1 MNLSRGFSLVEV
13 VLALGVAAVAFTA
26 IMGLFPL
33 GLDMSRE
40 THEET
45 QAALIAQ
52 SILGDLRDDYGSS
65 NSTNASLSITNRRV
79 LVTNTIT
86 LSNAMANFAIGGAF
100 PTNTL
105 YLGFTNHTIASGNT
119 GETTYSGAL
128 VLRPAVF
135 FQTTS
140 TDPGSAPAWFQNGS
154 NGLAAVARVIA
165 TSTFRLADPNPQITA
180 VDIMVE
186 TPGTVAA
193 TNRVQYGF
201 RGAIR

>member
-1 MNLSRGFSLVEV
+1 MKSSPAFSLVEV

-52 SILGDLRDDYGSS
+52 SILGDLRDDYQAGGTSQ
-65 NSTNASLSITNRRV
+65 TNRRI
-79 LVTNTIT
+79 LVTNTIN
-86 LSNAMANFAIGGAF
+86 LSNAMTNFAVGTDTPI
-100 PTNTL
+100 NVL
-105 YLGFTNHTIASGNT
+105 YLGFTNHTIGSGNA
-119 GETTYSGAL
+119 GETNYSGAL
-128 VLRPAVF
+128 VLRPAMSA
-135 FQTTS
+135 QTTS
-140 TDPGSAPAWFQNGS
+140 TNAGSAPGWFQSGS

-165 TSTFRLADPNPQITA
+165 TSTFRLADSIPQITT
-180 VDIMVE
+180 VDIVVE

-193 TNRVQYGF
+193 SNRVQYGF

>member
-1 MNLSRGFSLVEV
+1 LKSSPAFSLVEV

-52 SILGDLRDDYGSS
+52 SILGDLRDDYQAGGTSQ
-65 NSTNASLSITNRRV
+65 TNRRV
-79 LVTNTIT
+79 LVTNAIN
-86 LSNAMANFAIGGAF
+86 LANAMTNFAVG
-100 PTNTL
+100 TNTPINVL
-105 YLGFTNHTIASGNT
+105 YLGFTNHTISSANT

-128 VLRPAVF
+128 VLRPAMSA
-135 FQTTS
+135 QTTS
-140 TDPGSAPAWFQNGS
+140 TNLASAPIWFQNGS

-165 TSTFRLADPNPQITA
+165 TSTFRLADTNPQISSL
-180 VDIMVE
+180 DIMVE
-186 TPGTVAA
+186 TPGNVPA
-193 TNRVQYGF
+193 TNRTQYGF
-201 RGAIR
+201 RGGFR